1 LKSKKRYG
9 REPQIFA
16 KGTRLST
23 TFERI
28 RRLVQEGSVRVS
40 DHGYDELSA
49 DAIFARDAV
58 EGFADAILIEDYP
71 EYPKGQ
77 GVLVLEKDSGD
88 RLIHVV
94 WGIPKGKTSPAVLV
108 TAYRPDP
115 ELWEEGFLRRKQ

>member
-1 LKSKKRYG
+1 M
-9 REPQIFA
+9 
-16 KGTRLST
+16 ST

-40 DHGYDELSA
+40 EHGYDELSA
-49 DAIFARDAV
+49 DAIFVRDAV
-58 EGFADAILIEDYP
+58 AGFAAAILVEDYP
-71 EYPKGQ
+71 EYPKGPC
-77 GVLVLEKDSGD
+77 VLVLEKDSEN

-94 WGIPKGKTSPAVLV
+94 WGIPKGSTSPAVLV